1 LKHLARFHDVVQ
13 EGSGVS
19 YSASPPDAH
28 IDTVE
33 VLRMIPKT
41 ISAILVCVLL
51 HSSVVAESAEQ
62 SQTQTVTNMQ
72 QVLHKAQ
79 ERNKDVK
86 VTLRKKIDNQR
97 KFTGSI
103 VEISIASRTWGRPQ
117 E

>member
-1 LKHLARFHDVVQ
+1 M
-13 EGSGVS
+13 S